1 MFHNEQTPCRRIH
14 RRVGLS
20 LVVILL
26 VAFGATLLGQRGTD
40 WVPIVEQLRL
50 QPSPELLAELV
61 HQVLEQFGEGVSERI
76 VLLLAPQ
83 HTILYCAG
91 TGCLGLVLITPPN
104 VLVAG
109 QTRAGA
115 SRAYNQGEI
124 VGLLGTFGNTVAPD
138 LEGFFLL
145 RSNPDGSVGLLDKNG
160 EQVTALGAVHA
171 FRETVAPLLIP
182 DPERGSVLLPER
194 MLETTLEIEGPAAN
208 VSAESRSPIQI
219 TIGAVDE
226 VGFFSGVALC
236 GAIPITV
243 P

>member
-1 MFHNEQTPCRRIH
+1 MFHNEQTSCRRVS
-14 RRVGLS
+14 RCVSLG

-26 VAFGATLLGQRGTD
+26 VASGVTLLGQRGTD
-40 WVPIVEQLRL
+40 WMPIVEQLRL
-50 QPSPELLAELV
+50 QPNPELLAELV
-61 HQVLEQFGEGVSERI
+61 QQVLEQFGEGVSERT
-76 VLLLAPQ
+76 VPLLAPQ

-91 TGCLGLVLITPPN
+91 TGCLGLVLITPPDA
-104 VLVAG
+104 LVAG

-124 VGLLGTFGNTVAPD
+124 VGLLGTFGNTIAPD

-145 RSNPDGSVGLLDKNG
+145 RSNPDGSVGLLDKDG

-171 FRETVAPLLIP
+171 FRERVTPVLIL
-182 DPERGSVLLPER
+182 DPEEGSVLLSER
-194 MLETTLEIEGPAAN
+194 MLEMTLEIEAPAVN
-208 VSAESRSPIQI
+208 LSAQSRLPIQI
-219 TIGAVDE
+219 TIGTVDE
-226 VGFFSGVALC
+226 EGLFSGVVLC

>member
-1 MFHNEQTPCRRIH
+1 MFHNDQAPG
-14 RRVGLS
+14 RRVNRCVSLS
-20 LVVILL
+20 LIVILL
-26 VAFGATLLGQRGTD
+26 VASGVTLLGQRGTD
-40 WVPIVEQLRL
+40 SVSIVEQLRL

-61 HQVLEQFGEGVSERI
+61 QQVLEQFGEGVSERI
-76 VLLLAPQ
+76 VPLLAPQ

-104 VLVAG
+104 ALVAG

-115 SRAYNQGEI
+115 SQAYNQGEI
-124 VGLLGTFGNTVAPD
+124 VGLLGTFGNTIAPD

-145 RSNPDGSVGLLDKNG
+145 RSNPDGSVGLLDKDG
-160 EQVTALGAVHA
+160 EQVTTLGAVHA
-171 FRETVAPLLIP
+171 FRETVPRLLIP
-182 DPERGSVLLPER
+182 DPERGSVLLSER
-194 MLETTLEIEGPAAN
+194 MLETTLEIEAPAAN

-219 TIGAVDE
+219 TIGTVDE
-226 VGFFSGVALC
+226 EGLFSGVVLC